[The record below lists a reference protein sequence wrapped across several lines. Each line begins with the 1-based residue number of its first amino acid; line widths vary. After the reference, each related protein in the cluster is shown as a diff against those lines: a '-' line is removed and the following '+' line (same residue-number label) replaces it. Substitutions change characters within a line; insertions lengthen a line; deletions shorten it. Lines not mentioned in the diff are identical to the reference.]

1 MVTAYQ
7 RKGEK
12 LKRHLETEFVE
23 KKNRQIYWDDI
34 AMFCYPEEYRL
45 GITSM
50 DKKDV
55 IEIDNLREL
64 ADLDASYAKYL
75 EEK

>member
-1 MVTAYQ
+1 
-7 RKGEK
+7 
-12 LKRHLETEFVE
+12 
-23 KKNRQIYWDDI
+23 
-34 AMFCYPEEYRL
+34 MFCYPEEYRL